1 MPMETYTN
9 SNTSV
14 FRYCFRIRWIVS
26 ILQTSKYIRVT
37 TANNN
42 SNIRVSSLCVASVLK
57 HDIAQKSRPVTFY
70 SKLRELCQRGGILLT
85 SNGNLFLG
93 GNRFPYIRQWH
104 LDIRDVRSSGD
115 YRKGSSFILLASARQ
130 CKVLCCYL
138 FSRTWNEILNAMVI
152 TCPMHGRIS
161 VVCYVLLNCQSY
173 G

>member
-1 MPMETYTN
+1 MNWRLRGELCKHNILQYVCLHYSLFVFCMPMETYTN

-14 FRYCFRIRWIVS
+14 FRYCFRIRLIVS

-85 SNGNLFLG
+85 SNANLFLG
-93 GNRFPYIRQWH
+93 ANRFPYIRQWH
-104 LDIRDVRSSGD
+104 LDIVVDIIEKAVV
-115 YRKGSSFILLASARQ
+115 SF
-130 CKVLCCYL
+130 C
-138 FSRTWNEILNAMVI
+138 
-152 TCPMHGRIS
+152 
-161 VVCYVLLNCQSY
+161 
-173 G
+173 